1 MSDSRRYVFPDPGE
15 TIGMV
20 AKRVLPDVDDGAQLL
35 LSWNLHLAM
44 RPFPI
49 GAPGELLPHRRRV
62 RRGPAPVTTRA
73 DAPVIAATSVAAGH
87 DGRAELVLELAYPNG
102 ARTHLSVTEEA
113 MAARARRCGA

>member
-1 MSDSRRYVFPDPGE
+1 MPEQTARRFVFPEPGE

-49 GAPGELLPHRRRV
+49 GAPGELLPTDIV
-62 RRGPAPVTTRA
+62 YVEAPL
-73 DAPVIAATSVAAGH
+73 P
-87 DGRAELVLELAYPNG
+87 
-102 ARTHLSVTEEA
+102 
-113 MAARARRCGA
+113 